1 MAKTV
6 KDLAG
11 LIEVIV
17 STTETPLQLPK
28 ELPTT
33 SSNFTLGFVDSN
45 IWQLPSSLL
54 APDEE
59 YSKQM
64 VKPLQLIPS

>member
-6 KDLAG
+6 ADLAG
-11 LIEVIV
+11 LIKIIV
-17 STTETPLQLPK
+17 STTETPLQLPA

-33 SSNFTLGFVDSN
+33 WSGITLGFVDPKL
-45 IWQLPSSLL
+45 WQLPSSLF

-59 YSKQM
+59 YSRQM
-64 VKPLQLIPS
+64 VS